1 MRPLIIAHRGASHL
15 APENTLTSFRLAKTL
30 GADGFECD
38 VQLTKDRHLVVAHD
52 YFTDLKAGVHGNIPD
67 MTFDELRKLD
77 FGSWKG
83 PEYAGEQ
90 IPTLEEVL
98 EVAQGFQMIHIELKP
113 YFDRDE
119 EIADRVIDAVLDAGL
134 EEKAVITAFEYG
146 ALRRVKERM
155 PQMAICAM
163 TSSPSPSS
171 SSPPPSGK
179 SWASRRP
186 TLLQRSFPARRPS
199 AKRQPCWKTP
209 TASMRRTASFF
220 II

>member
-77 FGSWKG
+77 FGSWKS

-119 EIADRVIDAVLDAGL
+119 ELADRVIDAVLDAGL

-163 TSSPSPSS
+163 TSSPESQLVQPATFWEKLGLKKTDPLAEKL
-171 SSPPPSGK
+171 SSPQ
-179 SWASRRP
+179 AVIA
-186 TLLQRSFPARRPS
+186 QRISTGIWYQRA
-199 AKRQPCWKTP
+199 
-209 TASMRRTASFF
+209 
-220 II
+220 

>member
-1 MRPLIIAHRGASHL
+1 M
-15 APENTLTSFRLAKTL
+15 
-30 GADGFECD
+30 
-38 VQLTKDRHLVVAHD
+38 VAHD

-119 EIADRVIDAVLDAGL
+119 EIADPGHR
-134 EEKAVITAFEYG
+134 
-146 ALRRVKERM
+146 
-155 PQMAICAM
+155 
-163 TSSPSPSS
+163 
-171 SSPPPSGK
+171 
-179 SWASRRP
+179 RRP
-186 TLLQRSFPARRPS
+186 RRGTGR
-199 AKRQPCWKTP
+199 KGRHHGL
-209 TASMRRTASFF
+209 
-220 II
+220 